1 MQKKKKPLRK
11 PEVKKVP
18 LVPEEAVL
26 ASCKMSTAS
35 TGPAGFM
42 GSCRDNSPGMGISV
56 ACQTYGC

>member
-1 MQKKKKPLRK
+1 MEKKKKPLRR

-35 TGPAGFM
+35 TGPGGAM
-42 GSCRDNSPGMGISV
+42 GRCNNNLGMGIVV
-56 ACQTYGC
+56 ACNAYGC